1 LTLGVGKTHLISVPY
16 NDPTGMLKAEFG
28 NFEAIY
34 SPQTPD
40 MQQVQ
45 LTSLSDKDVMS
56 LFARING
63 SFERS
68 FTPDWIGVRTPRKMS
83 EKEDT
88 RRIITLSKDR
98 LHYKILR
105 ISTNVV
111 KDETKGK
118 QTEDMPMV

>member
-45 LTSLSDKDVMS
+45 LTSL
-56 LFARING
+56 RING